1 MNKENDTINELLPQ
15 IYKHIDVVV
24 RSAIKEAIEQLS
36 NIKQAKEPSIDIE
49 YLSAEEAANFLK
61 IKLNTIYSKVEKG
74 ELPHYRSGKRKLLFS
89 RKELESF
96 IVRSKMKSMEEIERE
111 AEEYIQ
117 KKRFT
122 N

>member
-1 MNKENDTINELLPQ
+1 MNKKNNTINELLPQ

-36 NIKQAKEPSIDIE
+36 NIKQAKEQSNDIE

-111 AEEYIQ
+111 ADEYIQ

>member
-1 MNKENDTINELLPQ
+1 MNKENDTLNELLPQ

-24 RSAIKEAIEQLS
+24 RSAIKEAIEELS
-36 NIKQAKEPSIDIE
+36 TIKQLKEPSSDIE

-89 RKELESF
+89 RKELERF
-96 IVRSKMKSMEEIERE
+96 IVSSKMKSMEEIERE
-111 AEEYIQ
+111 VEEYIQ
-117 KKRFT
+117 NKRF
-122 N
+122 